1 MALRPSSAQPAL
13 ARSVLQEARK
23 EGTKMQKLRE
33 WGFPVMLIAAWMVAA
48 AYAVS
53 LLVAPPDTAT
63 PIDGFGPS
71 VADTAPPVACAAR
84 AGLLADR
91 RPRRA
96 RGARGRR
103 GGRGSRRG

>member
-48 AYAVS
+48 AYTVS
-53 LLVAPPDTAT
+53 LLIAPPDKAT
-63 PIDGFGPS
+63 PIDGNGPA
-71 VADTAPPVACAAR
+71 VAETAKP
-84 AGLLADR
+84 L
-91 RPRRA
+91 
-96 RGARGRR
+96 
-103 GGRGSRRG
+103 S